1 MKLPRIPLRRQ
12 KLPKVVGKTVG
23 SGTRGRHKRIL
34 ENGVKWNKGP
44 MQRWGTLSFNVCGS
58 GEVSLEEGREDV
70 ARGEAVVE
78 GVLDVRADVRDH
90 AGGVGTHESLPGRS
104 PDLSLLRCRAA
115 EELVACVCV
124 C

>member
-1 MKLPRIPLRRQ
+1 
-12 KLPKVVGKTVG
+12 
-23 SGTRGRHKRIL
+23 
-34 ENGVKWNKGP
+34 

-78 GVLDVRADVRDH
+78 GVLDVRADVRDY
-90 AGGVGTHESLPGRS
+90 AGGMGTHETLPGRP
-104 PDLSLLRCRAA
+104 PDLSLYVEMQSCRGTSG
-115 EELVACVCV
+115 CVCV